1 MHVEESNLQFNTEAT
16 VAWSMVEVGILC
28 PANTLKITIGRNLY
42 ARHHTITGIADEGG
56 NTIAMMNV
64 LPCKKGY
71 LTMDMNL
78 VAKAMD

>member
-1 MHVEESNLQFNTEAT
+1 MHVEESNPQCNTGAT

-28 PANTLKITIGRNLY
+28 PTNTPKITIGQNLY
-42 ARHHTITGIADEGG
+42 ARHHTTTGIADEGR

-71 LTMDMNL
+71 PTMH
-78 VAKAMD
+78 MDLMANVMD